1 MKCRKRFETNALQAL
16 LPASYAEQNTRP
28 IKKATRSYYEC
39 NRIIT
44 WEPVKITSEKTLFL
58 RLHTKESVFIFISLN
73 PNVMKKNPSVRK
85 SSSVL
90 QSIKQIVHLL
100 VESFESPQ
108 TKQFKRWKSYVAE

>member
-1 MKCRKRFETNALQAL
+1 
-16 LPASYAEQNTRP
+16 
-28 IKKATRSYYEC
+28 
-39 NRIIT
+39 
-44 WEPVKITSEKTLFL
+44 
-58 RLHTKESVFIFISLN
+58 
-73 PNVMKKNPSVRK
+73 MKKNPSVRK

>member
-1 MKCRKRFETNALQAL
+1 M
-16 LPASYAEQNTRP
+16 
-28 IKKATRSYYEC
+28 KATGSYYEC
-39 NRIIT
+39 SRIIT
-44 WEPVKITSEKTLFL
+44 QKPVKITSEKTLFL
-58 RLHTKESVFIFISLN
+58 LLQTKESVYTFIALN
-73 PNVMKKNPSVRK
+73 PMFMKKNPSVRK

>member
-1 MKCRKRFETNALQAL
+1 
-16 LPASYAEQNTRP
+16 
-28 IKKATRSYYEC
+28 
-39 NRIIT
+39 
-44 WEPVKITSEKTLFL
+44 LFL
-58 RLHTKESVFIFISLN
+58 LLQTKESVYTFIALN
-73 PNVMKKNPSVRK
+73 PMFMKKNPSVRK

>member
-1 MKCRKRFETNALQAL
+1 M
-16 LPASYAEQNTRP
+16 P
-28 IKKATRSYYEC
+28 IMKATKSYNES

-44 WEPVKITSEKTLFL
+44 QKPVKITSEKTLFL
-58 RLHTKESVFIFISLN
+58 RLQTQESGYTFISLN
-73 PNVMKKNPSVRK
+73 PIVMKKNPSVRK